1 MVHKDDE
8 GFTVGPKER
17 KLGIKGSPTTE
28 LYFENCRIPGDRIIG
43 EPGTGFKTALATLD
57 HTRPT
62 IGAQAVGIAQGAL
75 DAAIA
80 YTKERKQFG
89 KSISDFQGVQFML
102 ADMAMKIEAAR
113 LMVYTAAARAE
124 RGEPALGLHLVGVEV
139 LCLRRGHGG
148 DHRRRAVVRRRR
160 LHHRL
165 PGRADDAR
173 RQDHPDLRGH
183 QPDSAGRDGARAA
196 RLGAIDPG
204 RGVRWHTK
212 PMTAVAPTARTYE
225 LIAAIADRL
234 ALEIDETV
242 AAMDAAV
249 IEVVPEFGA
258 DAAIAAELTATN
270 RGNWQRFL
278 AVARQAQ
285 SPLSDA
291 VPPEALDAARTVV
304 RRGID
309 LDRIYEG
316 YRRGQQVGLER
327 WLACAYEIVEPG
339 PELIGVTEL
348 SLSLAFRFIDQTLG
362 RVLAEAQR
370 EREEVIGGAL
380 ARRTETIRLILDGAP
395 IDPTA
400 ASRRLGY
407 ELDRRHTAVVVWAE
421 SAVAP
426 HGALESAAVLLAQ
439 AAGSQRP
446 LTLPAGTTTLW
457 AWIGTPGEPAI
468 EDLRSAVERSPD
480 DVRAA
485 VGPTRRGIEG
495 FRDSHEAALTVHRL
509 LLGNPASGRFGSYRE
524 LEVTALAAHDPRA
537 ASEFI
542 AATLG
547 PLAEDSPAAA
557 RLRETLR
564 VYLEEAD
571 NAPRAAARLYTH
583 RNTVLKRIARATELL
598 GYAPGE
604 RRLAVELA
612 LELRR
617 HLPPPAS

>member
-1 MVHKDDE
+1 M
-8 GFTVGPKER
+8 
-17 KLGIKGSPTTE
+17 
-28 LYFENCRIPGDRIIG
+28 
-43 EPGTGFKTALATLD
+43 
-57 HTRPT
+57 
-62 IGAQAVGIAQGAL
+62 
-75 DAAIA
+75 
-80 YTKERKQFG
+80 
-89 KSISDFQGVQFML
+89 
-102 ADMAMKIEAAR
+102 
-113 LMVYTAAARAE
+113 TAA
-124 RGEPALGLHLVGVEV
+124 
-139 LCLRRGHGG
+139 
-148 DHRRRAVVRRRR
+148 
-160 LHHRL
+160 
-165 PGRADDAR
+165 
-173 RQDHPDLRGH
+173 
-183 QPDSAGRDGARAA
+183 
-196 RLGAIDPG
+196 
-204 RGVRWHTK
+204 
-212 PMTAVAPTARTYE
+212 APTARTYE
-225 LIAAIADRL
+225 LVAAIADRL
-234 ALEIDETV
+234 ALEADETV

-258 DAAIAAELTATN
+258 DAAIAAEVTATN

-291 VPPEALDAARTVV
+291 VPPEALDSARTVV

-316 YRRGQQVGLER
+316 YRRGHQVGLER

-457 AWIGTPGEPAI
+457 AWIGRQANRQSRIFARRWSNHPKLCAWPSARPGEASKAFAPAM
-468 EDLRSAVERSPD
+468 R
-480 DVRAA
+480 
-485 VGPTRRGIEG
+485 
-495 FRDSHEAALTVHRL
+495 
-509 LLGNPASGRFGSYRE
+509 
-524 LEVTALAAHDPRA
+524 PR
-537 ASEFI
+537 
-542 AATLG
+542 
-547 PLAEDSPAAA
+547 
-557 RLRETLR
+557 
-564 VYLEEAD
+564 
-571 NAPRAAARLYTH
+571 
-583 RNTVLKRIARATELL
+583 
-598 GYAPGE
+598 
-604 RRLAVELA
+604 
-612 LELRR
+612 
-617 HLPPPAS
+617 

>member
-1 MVHKDDE
+1 M
-8 GFTVGPKER
+8 
-17 KLGIKGSPTTE
+17 
-28 LYFENCRIPGDRIIG
+28 
-43 EPGTGFKTALATLD
+43 
-57 HTRPT
+57 RP
-62 IGAQAVGIAQGAL
+62 
-75 DAAIA
+75 
-80 YTKERKQFG
+80 
-89 KSISDFQGVQFML
+89 
-102 ADMAMKIEAAR
+102 
-113 LMVYTAAARAE
+113 
-124 RGEPALGLHLVGVEV
+124 
-139 LCLRRGHGG
+139 
-148 DHRRRAVVRRRR
+148 
-160 LHHRL
+160 
-165 PGRADDAR
+165 
-173 RQDHPDLRGH
+173 
-183 QPDSAGRDGARAA
+183 
-196 RLGAIDPG
+196 
-204 RGVRWHTK
+204 
-212 PMTAVAPTARTYE
+212 VAPTARTFE
-225 LIAAIADRL
+225 LMAAIADRL
-234 ALEIDETV
+234 ALEFDETV

-285 SPLSDA
+285 SALSEA
-291 VPPEALDAARTVV
+291 VPPEALDSARTVV

-327 WLACAYEIVEPG
+327 WMACAYEIVETG
-339 PELIGVTEL
+339 PELIGVTER
-348 SLSLAFRFIDQTLG
+348 SLSLAFRYVDQTLG

-421 SAVAP
+421 SAVAL

-446 LTLPAGTTTLW
+446 LTLPVGTTTLW
-457 AWIGTPGEPAI
+457 AWIGTPGEPAL
-468 EDLRSAVERSPD
+468 EDLRSAVGRSPD
-480 DVRAA
+480 DVRFA

-524 LEVTALAAHDPRA
+524 LEVTALAAHDPRRA
-537 ASEFI
+537 AEFV
-542 AATLG
+542 ASTLG
-547 PLAEDSPAAA
+547 PLAEDDPSAA

-564 VYLEEAD
+564 IYLEEAE
-571 NAPRAAARLYTH
+571 NAPNTAARLYTH
-583 RNTVLKRIARATELL
+583 RNTILKRIARATELL
-598 GYAPGE
+598 GYPPGE

-617 HLPPPAS
+617 HLPP

>member
-1 MVHKDDE
+1 M
-8 GFTVGPKER
+8 
-17 KLGIKGSPTTE
+17 S
-28 LYFENCRIPGDRIIG
+28 
-43 EPGTGFKTALATLD
+43 
-57 HTRPT
+57 
-62 IGAQAVGIAQGAL
+62 
-75 DAAIA
+75 
-80 YTKERKQFG
+80 
-89 KSISDFQGVQFML
+89 
-102 ADMAMKIEAAR
+102 
-113 LMVYTAAARAE
+113 
-124 RGEPALGLHLVGVEV
+124 
-139 LCLRRGHGG
+139 
-148 DHRRRAVVRRRR
+148 
-160 LHHRL
+160 
-165 PGRADDAR
+165 
-173 RQDHPDLRGH
+173 
-183 QPDSAGRDGARAA
+183 
-196 RLGAIDPG
+196 
-204 RGVRWHTK
+204 
-212 PMTAVAPTARTYE
+212 
-225 LIAAIADRL
+225 
-234 ALEIDETV
+234 
-242 AAMDAAV
+242 
-249 IEVVPEFGA
+249 
-258 DAAIAAELTATN
+258 
-270 RGNWQRFL
+270 
-278 AVARQAQ
+278 
-285 SPLSDA
+285 
-291 VPPEALDAARTVV
+291 ARTVV

-316 YRRGQQVGLER
+316 YRRGHQVGLER
-327 WLACAYEIVEPG
+327 WLARAYEIVEPG

-421 SAVAP
+421 SSVAP

-457 AWIGTPGEPAI
+457 AWIGTPSEPAI

-480 DVRAA
+480 GVRAA

-509 LLGNPASGRFGSYRE
+509 LLGNTASGRFGSYRE

-547 PLAEDSPAAA
+547 PLGEESPAAA

-583 RNTVLKRIARATELL
+583 RNTVLKRVARATELL

-617 HLPPPAS
+617 HLPQPAS

>member
-1 MVHKDDE
+1 M
-8 GFTVGPKER
+8 
-17 KLGIKGSPTTE
+17 
-28 LYFENCRIPGDRIIG
+28 
-43 EPGTGFKTALATLD
+43 
-57 HTRPT
+57 
-62 IGAQAVGIAQGAL
+62 
-75 DAAIA
+75 
-80 YTKERKQFG
+80 
-89 KSISDFQGVQFML
+89 
-102 ADMAMKIEAAR
+102 
-113 LMVYTAAARAE
+113 TAA
-124 RGEPALGLHLVGVEV
+124 
-139 LCLRRGHGG
+139 
-148 DHRRRAVVRRRR
+148 
-160 LHHRL
+160 
-165 PGRADDAR
+165 
-173 RQDHPDLRGH
+173 
-183 QPDSAGRDGARAA
+183 
-196 RLGAIDPG
+196 
-204 RGVRWHTK
+204 
-212 PMTAVAPTARTYE
+212 APTARTYE
-225 LIAAIADRL
+225 LLAGIADRV
-234 ALEIDETV
+234 ALDADETV

-258 DAAIAAELTATN
+258 DAAIAAEITATN
-270 RGNWQRFL
+270 RGNLMRFL
-278 AVARQAQ
+278 AVARKAQ

-291 VPPEALDAARTVV
+291 VAPEALDAARTVV

-339 PELIGVTEL
+339 PELIAVTEL
-348 SLSLAFRFIDQTLG
+348 SLSLAFRFVGQTLG

-395 IDPTA
+395 VDPTG

-407 ELDRRHTAVVVWAE
+407 ELDRRHTAVVLWTE
-421 SAVAP
+421 SDVAP

-457 AWIGTPGEPAI
+457 AWIATPGEPAI
-468 EDLRSAVERSPD
+468 EDLRSAMERSPD
-480 DVRAA
+480 DVRVAL
-485 VGPTRRGIEG
+485 GPTRRGIEG
-495 FRDSHEAALTVHRL
+495 FRATHEAALTVHRL

-547 PLAEDSPAAA
+547 PLAEDSPGAA

-564 VYLEEAD
+564 VYLEEAG

-617 HLPPPAS
+617 HLPPPNS

>member
-1 MVHKDDE
+1 LTLAEVC
-8 GFTVGPKER
+8 G
-17 KLGIKGSPTTE
+17 
-28 LYFENCRIPGDRIIG
+28 
-43 EPGTGFKTALATLD
+43 GTLLQM
-57 HTRPT
+57 R
-62 IGAQAVGIAQGAL
+62 
-75 DAAIA
+75 
-80 YTKERKQFG
+80 
-89 KSISDFQGVQFML
+89 
-102 ADMAMKIEAAR
+102 
-113 LMVYTAAARAE
+113 
-124 RGEPALGLHLVGVEV
+124 
-139 LCLRRGHGG
+139 
-148 DHRRRAVVRRRR
+148 
-160 LHHRL
+160 
-165 PGRADDAR
+165 
-173 RQDHPDLRGH
+173 
-183 QPDSAGRDGARAA
+183 
-196 RLGAIDPG
+196 
-204 RGVRWHTK
+204 
-212 PMTAVAPTARTYE
+212 AVAPTARTFE
-225 LIAAIADRL
+225 LMAAIADRL
-234 ALEIDETV
+234 ALEFEETV

-258 DAAIAAELTATN
+258 DAAIAAEVTSTN

-278 AVARQAQ
+278 AVARQAH

-316 YRRGQQVGLER
+316 YRRGHQVGLER

-348 SLSLAFRFIDQTLG
+348 TLSLAFRYIDQILG

-407 ELDRRHTAVVVWAE
+407 ELDRRHTAVVLWAE

-468 EDLRSAVERSPD
+468 EDLRSAIGQSPAA
-480 DVRAA
+480 VRVA

-495 FRDSHEAALTVHRL
+495 FRASHEAALTVHRL
-509 LLGNPASGRFGSYRE
+509 LLGNPASGRLASYRE
-524 LEVTALAAHDPRA
+524 LEVTALAAHDPRRA
-537 ASEFI
+537 AEFV
-542 AATLG
+542 ATTLG
-547 PLAEDSPAAA
+547 PLAEDDPSAA

-571 NAPRAAARLYTH
+571 NAPHAAARLYTH

-598 GYAPGE
+598 GYPPGE

-617 HLPPPAS
+617 HLPPPAH

>member
-1 MVHKDDE
+1 M
-8 GFTVGPKER
+8 
-17 KLGIKGSPTTE
+17 
-28 LYFENCRIPGDRIIG
+28 
-43 EPGTGFKTALATLD
+43 
-57 HTRPT
+57 
-62 IGAQAVGIAQGAL
+62 
-75 DAAIA
+75 
-80 YTKERKQFG
+80 
-89 KSISDFQGVQFML
+89 
-102 ADMAMKIEAAR
+102 
-113 LMVYTAAARAE
+113 
-124 RGEPALGLHLVGVEV
+124 
-139 LCLRRGHGG
+139 
-148 DHRRRAVVRRRR
+148 
-160 LHHRL
+160 
-165 PGRADDAR
+165 
-173 RQDHPDLRGH
+173 
-183 QPDSAGRDGARAA
+183 
-196 RLGAIDPG
+196 
-204 RGVRWHTK
+204 
-212 PMTAVAPTARTYE
+212 
-225 LIAAIADRL
+225 
-234 ALEIDETV
+234 
-242 AAMDAAV
+242 
-249 IEVVPEFGA
+249 
-258 DAAIAAELTATN
+258 
-270 RGNWQRFL
+270 
-278 AVARQAQ
+278 ARQAQ
-285 SPLSDA
+285 TPLSDA

-316 YRRGQQVGLER
+316 YRRGQQVGVER

-348 SLSLAFRFIDQTLG
+348 SLSLVFRFIDQTLG

-380 ARRTETIRLILDGAP
+380 ARRTETIRLIVDGAP

-426 HGALESAAVLLAQ
+426 HGALESTAVLLAQ
-439 AAGSQRP
+439 AAGSPRP

-457 AWIGTPGEPAI
+457 AWMARPANRPSRI
-468 EDLRSAVERSPD
+468 CARRWSDHLPMCAPPI
-480 DVRAA
+480 
-485 VGPTRRGIEG
+485 GPTRRGIEG

-571 NAPRAAARLYTH
+571 NAPRTAARLYTH
-583 RNTVLKRIARATELL
+583 RNTILKRIARATELL
-598 GYAPGE
+598 GYAPCD

-617 HLPPPAS
+617 HLQPPAT

>member
-1 MVHKDDE
+1 M
-8 GFTVGPKER
+8 
-17 KLGIKGSPTTE
+17 
-28 LYFENCRIPGDRIIG
+28 
-43 EPGTGFKTALATLD
+43 
-57 HTRPT
+57 
-62 IGAQAVGIAQGAL
+62 
-75 DAAIA
+75 
-80 YTKERKQFG
+80 
-89 KSISDFQGVQFML
+89 
-102 ADMAMKIEAAR
+102 
-113 LMVYTAAARAE
+113 TAA
-124 RGEPALGLHLVGVEV
+124 
-139 LCLRRGHGG
+139 
-148 DHRRRAVVRRRR
+148 
-160 LHHRL
+160 
-165 PGRADDAR
+165 
-173 RQDHPDLRGH
+173 
-183 QPDSAGRDGARAA
+183 
-196 RLGAIDPG
+196 
-204 RGVRWHTK
+204 
-212 PMTAVAPTARTYE
+212 APTARTYE
-225 LIAAIADRL
+225 LLAGIADRV
-234 ALEIDETV
+234 ALDADETV

-258 DAAIAAELTATN
+258 DAAIAAEITATN
-270 RGNWQRFL
+270 RGNLMRFL
-278 AVARQAQ
+278 AVARKAQ

-291 VPPEALDAARTVV
+291 VAPEALDAARTVV

-339 PELIGVTEL
+339 PELIAVTEL
-348 SLSLAFRFIDQTLG
+348 SLSLAFRFVGQTLG

-395 IDPTA
+395 VDPTG

-407 ELDRRHTAVVVWAE
+407 ELDRRHTAVVLWTE
-421 SAVAP
+421 SDVAP

-457 AWIGTPGEPAI
+457 AWIATPGEPAI
-468 EDLRSAVERSPD
+468 EDLRSAMERSPD
-480 DVRAA
+480 DVRVAL
-485 VGPTRRGIEG
+485 GPTRRGIEG
-495 FRDSHEAALTVHRL
+495 FRATHEAALTVHRL

-547 PLAEDSPAAA
+547 PLAEDSPGAA

-583 RNTVLKRIARATELL
+583 RNTILKRIARATELL

-617 HLPPPAS
+617 HLPPPNS

>member
-1 MVHKDDE
+1 
-8 GFTVGPKER
+8 
-17 KLGIKGSPTTE
+17 
-28 LYFENCRIPGDRIIG
+28 
-43 EPGTGFKTALATLD
+43 
-57 HTRPT
+57 
-62 IGAQAVGIAQGAL
+62 
-75 DAAIA
+75 
-80 YTKERKQFG
+80 
-89 KSISDFQGVQFML
+89 
-102 ADMAMKIEAAR
+102 
-113 LMVYTAAARAE
+113 
-124 RGEPALGLHLVGVEV
+124 
-139 LCLRRGHGG
+139 
-148 DHRRRAVVRRRR
+148 
-160 LHHRL
+160 
-165 PGRADDAR
+165 
-173 RQDHPDLRGH
+173 
-183 QPDSAGRDGARAA
+183 
-196 RLGAIDPG
+196 
-204 RGVRWHTK
+204 
-212 PMTAVAPTARTYE
+212 MTAVAPTARTYE

-234 ALEIDETV
+234 ALEADETV

-258 DAAIAAELTATN
+258 DAAIAAELTANN

-348 SLSLAFRFIDQTLG
+348 SLSLVFRYIDQTLG

-468 EDLRSAVERSPD
+468 EDLRSAVGRTPA

-485 VGPTRRGIEG
+485 IGPTRRGIEG

-509 LLGNPASGRFGSYRE
+509 LLGNPRAVVSAPIGNLRSRHSRHTIRARRASSSRRLS
-524 LEVTALAAHDPRA
+524 
-537 ASEFI
+537 
-542 AATLG
+542 
-547 PLAEDSPAAA
+547 A
-557 RLRETLR
+557 RLPRTAPLRPDCGKHCVSTLR
-564 VYLEEAD
+564 R
-571 NAPRAAARLYTH
+571 PTTH
-583 RNTVLKRIARATELL
+583 RALQPGCTPTATRSSS
-598 GYAPGE
+598 G
-604 RRLAVELA
+604 
-612 LELRR
+612 
-617 HLPPPAS
+617 

>member
-1 MVHKDDE
+1 MRV
-8 GFTVGPKER
+8 
-17 KLGIKGSPTTE
+17 
-28 LYFENCRIPGDRIIG
+28 
-43 EPGTGFKTALATLD
+43 
-57 HTRPT
+57 
-62 IGAQAVGIAQGAL
+62 IGAA
-75 DAAIA
+75 
-80 YTKERKQFG
+80 
-89 KSISDFQGVQFML
+89 S
-102 ADMAMKIEAAR
+102 R
-113 LMVYTAAARAE
+113 LE
-124 RGEPALGLHLVGVEV
+124 
-139 LCLRRGHGG
+139 
-148 DHRRRAVVRRRR
+148 
-160 LHHRL
+160 
-165 PGRADDAR
+165 
-173 RQDHPDLRGH
+173 
-183 QPDSAGRDGARAA
+183 
-196 RLGAIDPG
+196 
-204 RGVRWHTK
+204 
-212 PMTAVAPTARTYE
+212 
-225 LIAAIADRL
+225 
-234 ALEIDETV
+234 
-242 AAMDAAV
+242 
-249 IEVVPEFGA
+249 
-258 DAAIAAELTATN
+258 
-270 RGNWQRFL
+270 
-278 AVARQAQ
+278 
-285 SPLSDA
+285 
-291 VPPEALDAARTVV
+291 
-304 RRGID
+304 
-309 LDRIYEG
+309 
-316 YRRGQQVGLER
+316 LER

-348 SLSLAFRFIDQTLG
+348 SLSLVFRFIDQTLG

-407 ELDRRHTAVVVWAE
+407 ELDRRHTGVVVWSE

-457 AWIGTPGEPAI
+457 AWIGTPGEPAM
-468 EDLRSAVERSPD
+468 EDLRSALGRSPD

-495 FRDSHEAALTVHRL
+495 FRASHEAALTVHRL

-571 NAPRAAARLYTH
+571 NAPRAASRLYTH
-583 RNTVLKRIARATELL
+583 RNTILKRIARASELL

-617 HLPPPAS
+617 HLPPPGWPLTVTPGAHPRRHPGDWGRFVAVPEPYRDCTGNG

>member
-1 MVHKDDE
+1 M
-8 GFTVGPKER
+8 
-17 KLGIKGSPTTE
+17 
-28 LYFENCRIPGDRIIG
+28 
-43 EPGTGFKTALATLD
+43 
-57 HTRPT
+57 
-62 IGAQAVGIAQGAL
+62 
-75 DAAIA
+75 
-80 YTKERKQFG
+80 
-89 KSISDFQGVQFML
+89 
-102 ADMAMKIEAAR
+102 
-113 LMVYTAAARAE
+113 
-124 RGEPALGLHLVGVEV
+124 
-139 LCLRRGHGG
+139 
-148 DHRRRAVVRRRR
+148 
-160 LHHRL
+160 
-165 PGRADDAR
+165 
-173 RQDHPDLRGH
+173 
-183 QPDSAGRDGARAA
+183 
-196 RLGAIDPG
+196 
-204 RGVRWHTK
+204 
-212 PMTAVAPTARTYE
+212 
-225 LIAAIADRL
+225 
-234 ALEIDETV
+234 
-242 AAMDAAV
+242 
-249 IEVVPEFGA
+249 
-258 DAAIAAELTATN
+258 
-270 RGNWQRFL
+270 
-278 AVARQAQ
+278 
-285 SPLSDA
+285 
-291 VPPEALDAARTVV
+291 

-348 SLSLAFRFIDQTLG
+348 SLSLAFRYIDQTLG

-457 AWIGTPGEPAI
+457 AWIGTPSEPAI
-468 EDLRSAVERSPD
+468 EDLRSAAERSPD
-480 DVRAA
+480 GVRAA

-509 LLGNPASGRFGSYRE
+509 LLGNTASGRFGSYRE
-524 LEVTALAAHDPRA
+524 LEVTALAAHDLRA
-537 ASEFI
+537 ASEFV

-547 PLAEDSPAAA
+547 PLGEDSPAAA

-564 VYLEEAD
+564 IYLEEAD

-583 RNTVLKRIARATELL
+583 RNTVLKRIARAAELL

-617 HLPPPAS
+617 HLPPPVS

>member
-1 MVHKDDE
+1 
-8 GFTVGPKER
+8 
-17 KLGIKGSPTTE
+17 
-28 LYFENCRIPGDRIIG
+28 
-43 EPGTGFKTALATLD
+43 
-57 HTRPT
+57 
-62 IGAQAVGIAQGAL
+62 
-75 DAAIA
+75 
-80 YTKERKQFG
+80 
-89 KSISDFQGVQFML
+89 
-102 ADMAMKIEAAR
+102 
-113 LMVYTAAARAE
+113 
-124 RGEPALGLHLVGVEV
+124 
-139 LCLRRGHGG
+139 
-148 DHRRRAVVRRRR
+148 
-160 LHHRL
+160 
-165 PGRADDAR
+165 
-173 RQDHPDLRGH
+173 
-183 QPDSAGRDGARAA
+183 
-196 RLGAIDPG
+196 
-204 RGVRWHTK
+204 
-212 PMTAVAPTARTYE
+212 MTAFAPTPRTYE

-234 ALEIDETV
+234 ALEADETV

-258 DAAIAAELTATN
+258 DAAIPAEVTATN

-278 AVARQAQ
+278 AVARHAQ

-316 YRRGQQVGLER
+316 YRRGHQVGLER
-327 WLACAYEIVEPG
+327 WLARAYEIVEPG

-421 SAVAP
+421 STVAP

-480 DVRAA
+480 GVRAA
-485 VGPTRRGIEG
+485 IGPTRRGIEG

-509 LLGNPASGRFGSYRE
+509 LLGNTASGPFGSYRE

-537 ASEFI
+537 ASEFV

-547 PLAEDSPAAA
+547 PLGEEGPAAA

-604 RRLAVELA
+604 RRLAVQLA

-617 HLPPPAS
+617 HLQPPAT

>member
-1 MVHKDDE
+1 
-8 GFTVGPKER
+8 
-17 KLGIKGSPTTE
+17 
-28 LYFENCRIPGDRIIG
+28 
-43 EPGTGFKTALATLD
+43 
-57 HTRPT
+57 
-62 IGAQAVGIAQGAL
+62 
-75 DAAIA
+75 
-80 YTKERKQFG
+80 
-89 KSISDFQGVQFML
+89 
-102 ADMAMKIEAAR
+102 
-113 LMVYTAAARAE
+113 
-124 RGEPALGLHLVGVEV
+124 
-139 LCLRRGHGG
+139 
-148 DHRRRAVVRRRR
+148 
-160 LHHRL
+160 
-165 PGRADDAR
+165 
-173 RQDHPDLRGH
+173 
-183 QPDSAGRDGARAA
+183 
-196 RLGAIDPG
+196 
-204 RGVRWHTK
+204 
-212 PMTAVAPTARTYE
+212 MTAFAPTPRTYE

-234 ALEIDETV
+234 ALEADETV

-258 DAAIAAELTATN
+258 DAAIAAEVTATN

-327 WLACAYEIVEPG
+327 WMACAYEIVEPG

-348 SLSLAFRFIDQTLG
+348 SLSFRYIDQTLG

-370 EREEVIGGAL
+370 EREAVIGGAL

-395 IDPTA
+395 IDATA

-426 HGALESAAVLLAQ
+426 HGALESTAVLLAQ
-439 AAGSQRP
+439 AAGTQRP

-457 AWIGTPGEPAI
+457 AWIGTPSEPAV
-468 EDLRSAVERSPD
+468 EDLRSAVEQSPEA
-480 DVRAA
+480 VRVA

-509 LLGNPASGRFGSYRE
+509 LLGNTASGPFGSYRE

-537 ASEFI
+537 ASQFI

-547 PLAEDSPAAA
+547 PLGEESPAAA

-598 GYAPGE
+598 GYSPGE

-617 HLPPPAS
+617 HLPATG

>member
-1 MVHKDDE
+1 M
-8 GFTVGPKER
+8 
-17 KLGIKGSPTTE
+17 
-28 LYFENCRIPGDRIIG
+28 
-43 EPGTGFKTALATLD
+43 
-57 HTRPT
+57 
-62 IGAQAVGIAQGAL
+62 
-75 DAAIA
+75 
-80 YTKERKQFG
+80 
-89 KSISDFQGVQFML
+89 
-102 ADMAMKIEAAR
+102 
-113 LMVYTAAARAE
+113 TAAAR
-124 RGEPALGLHLVGVEV
+124 
-139 LCLRRGHGG
+139 
-148 DHRRRAVVRRRR
+148 
-160 LHHRL
+160 
-165 PGRADDAR
+165 
-173 RQDHPDLRGH
+173 
-183 QPDSAGRDGARAA
+183 S
-196 RLGAIDPG
+196 
-204 RGVRWHTK
+204 
-212 PMTAVAPTARTYE
+212 ARTDDLLSGVGY
-225 LIAAIADRL
+225 RV
-234 ALEIDETV
+234 ALDADETV

-258 DAAIAAELTATN
+258 AAAIAAEITATN
-270 RGNWQRFL
+270 RGNLMRFL
-278 AVARQAQ
+278 AVARKAQ

-291 VPPEALDAARTVV
+291 VAPEALDAARTVV

-339 PELIGVTEL
+339 PELIAVTEL
-348 SLSLAFRFIDQTLG
+348 SLSLAFRFVDQTLG
-362 RVLAEAQR
+362 RMLAEAQR

-395 IDPTA
+395 VDPTG

-407 ELDRRHTAVVVWAE
+407 ELDRRHTAVVLWTE
-421 SAVAP
+421 SDVAP

-457 AWIGTPGEPAI
+457 AWIGMPGEPAI
-468 EDLRSAVERSPD
+468 EDLRSAVARSPE

-495 FRDSHEAALTVHRL
+495 FRATHEAALTVHRL

-542 AATLG
+542 ASTLG
-547 PLAEDSPAAA
+547 PLAEDSPGAA
-557 RLRETLR
+557 RLREPLR

-583 RNTVLKRIARATELL
+583 RNTVLKRIARATEML

-604 RRLAVELA
+604 RRLRVELA
-612 LELRR
+612 LALRR
-617 HLPPPAS
+617 HH

>member
-1 MVHKDDE
+1 M
-8 GFTVGPKER
+8 R
-17 KLGIKGSPTTE
+17 
-28 LYFENCRIPGDRIIG
+28 
-43 EPGTGFKTALATLD
+43 
-57 HTRPT
+57 
-62 IGAQAVGIAQGAL
+62 
-75 DAAIA
+75 
-80 YTKERKQFG
+80 
-89 KSISDFQGVQFML
+89 
-102 ADMAMKIEAAR
+102 
-113 LMVYTAAARAE
+113 
-124 RGEPALGLHLVGVEV
+124 
-139 LCLRRGHGG
+139 
-148 DHRRRAVVRRRR
+148 
-160 LHHRL
+160 
-165 PGRADDAR
+165 
-173 RQDHPDLRGH
+173 
-183 QPDSAGRDGARAA
+183 
-196 RLGAIDPG
+196 
-204 RGVRWHTK
+204 
-212 PMTAVAPTARTYE
+212 AVAPTARTFE
-225 LIAAIADRL
+225 LMAAIADRL
-234 ALEIDETV
+234 ALEFEETV

-258 DAAIAAELTATN
+258 DAAIAAEVTSTN

-278 AVARQAQ
+278 AVARQAH

-316 YRRGQQVGLER
+316 YRRGHQVGLER

-348 SLSLAFRFIDQTLG
+348 TLSLAFRYIDQILG

-407 ELDRRHTAVVVWAE
+407 ELDRRHTAVVLWAE

-457 AWIGTPGEPAI
+457 AWIGTSGEPAI
-468 EDLRSAVERSPD
+468 EDLRSAIGQSPAA
-480 DVRAA
+480 VRVA

-495 FRDSHEAALTVHRL
+495 FRASHEAALTVHRL
-509 LLGNPASGRFGSYRE
+509 LLGNPASGRLASYRE
-524 LEVTALAAHDPRA
+524 LEVTALAAHDPRRA
-537 ASEFI
+537 AEFV
-542 AATLG
+542 ATTLG
-547 PLAEDSPAAA
+547 PLAEDDPSAA

-571 NAPRAAARLYTH
+571 NAPHAAARLYTH

-598 GYAPGE
+598 GYPPGE

-617 HLPPPAS
+617 HLPPPAH

>member
-1 MVHKDDE
+1 M
-8 GFTVGPKER
+8 
-17 KLGIKGSPTTE
+17 
-28 LYFENCRIPGDRIIG
+28 
-43 EPGTGFKTALATLD
+43 
-57 HTRPT
+57 
-62 IGAQAVGIAQGAL
+62 
-75 DAAIA
+75 
-80 YTKERKQFG
+80 
-89 KSISDFQGVQFML
+89 
-102 ADMAMKIEAAR
+102 
-113 LMVYTAAARAE
+113 TAA
-124 RGEPALGLHLVGVEV
+124 
-139 LCLRRGHGG
+139 
-148 DHRRRAVVRRRR
+148 
-160 LHHRL
+160 
-165 PGRADDAR
+165 
-173 RQDHPDLRGH
+173 
-183 QPDSAGRDGARAA
+183 
-196 RLGAIDPG
+196 
-204 RGVRWHTK
+204 
-212 PMTAVAPTARTYE
+212 APTARTYE
-225 LIAAIADRL
+225 LLAGIADRV
-234 ALEIDETV
+234 ALDADETV

-258 DAAIAAELTATN
+258 DAAIAAEITATN
-270 RGNWQRFL
+270 RGNLMRFL
-278 AVARQAQ
+278 AVARKAQ

-291 VPPEALDAARTVV
+291 VAPEALDAARTVV

-339 PELIGVTEL
+339 PELIAVTEL
-348 SLSLAFRFIDQTLG
+348 SLSLAFRFVGQTLG

-395 IDPTA
+395 VDPTG

-407 ELDRRHTAVVVWAE
+407 ELDRRHTAVVLWTE
-421 SAVAP
+421 SDVAP

-457 AWIGTPGEPAI
+457 AWIATPGEPAI
-468 EDLRSAVERSPD
+468 EDLRSAMERSPD
-480 DVRAA
+480 DVRVAL
-485 VGPTRRGIEG
+485 GPTRRGIEG
-495 FRDSHEAALTVHRL
+495 FRATHEAALTVHRL

-542 AATLG
+542 ASTLG
-547 PLAEDSPAAA
+547 PLAEDSPGAA

-598 GYAPGE
+598 GYGPGE

-617 HLPPPAS
+617 HLPPPVS

>member
-1 MVHKDDE
+1 MM
-8 GFTVGPKER
+8 
-17 KLGIKGSPTTE
+17 
-28 LYFENCRIPGDRIIG
+28 
-43 EPGTGFKTALATLD
+43 
-57 HTRPT
+57 
-62 IGAQAVGIAQGAL
+62 
-75 DAAIA
+75 AA
-80 YTKERKQFG
+80 
-89 KSISDFQGVQFML
+89 
-102 ADMAMKIEAAR
+102 
-113 LMVYTAAARAE
+113 
-124 RGEPALGLHLVGVEV
+124 
-139 LCLRRGHGG
+139 
-148 DHRRRAVVRRRR
+148 
-160 LHHRL
+160 
-165 PGRADDAR
+165 
-173 RQDHPDLRGH
+173 
-183 QPDSAGRDGARAA
+183 
-196 RLGAIDPG
+196 
-204 RGVRWHTK
+204 
-212 PMTAVAPTARTYE
+212 APTARTYE

-234 ALEIDETV
+234 TLEADETV

-258 DAAIAAELTATN
+258 DAAITAELTATN

-291 VPPEALDAARTVV
+291 IPPEVLDAARTVV

-309 LDRIYEG
+309 LARIYEG

-327 WLACAYEIVEPG
+327 WLACAYEIVEP

-362 RVLAEAQR
+362 RMLAEAQR

-426 HGALESAAVLLAQ
+426 HGALESTAVLLAQ

-457 AWIGTPGEPAI
+457 AWIGTATEPVL
-468 EDLRSAVERSPD
+468 ENLRSAIGRSAD

-485 VGPTRRGIEG
+485 IGPTRRGIEG
-495 FRDSHEAALTVHRL
+495 FRASHDAALTVHRL
-509 LLGNPASGRFGSYRE
+509 LLGNPTSGRFGSYRE
-524 LEVTALAAHDPRA
+524 LEVTALAAHDSRA

-547 PLAEDSPAAA
+547 PLAADDPAAA

-598 GYAPGE
+598 GYLPGE

-617 HLPPPAS
+617 HLQPRAT